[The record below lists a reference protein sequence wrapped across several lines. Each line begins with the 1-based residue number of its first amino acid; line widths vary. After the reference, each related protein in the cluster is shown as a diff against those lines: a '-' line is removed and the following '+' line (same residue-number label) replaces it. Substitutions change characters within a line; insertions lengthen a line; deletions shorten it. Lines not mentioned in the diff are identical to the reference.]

1 MTTKTI
7 ISLCVAAVVGVAAL
21 ALGGDLAIFVN
32 PIGLLLVVGGTLAGV
47 FLAFPLETMR
57 DLWHQLSSLTRRKVL
72 NNEDLEKLFYDFARL
87 QRAEGSL
94 ALEEPARATG
104 NPFLELGI
112 TLVVDGLKPA
122 QIRERL
128 EQEFEFFFSRRS
140 AQRAVLSLMGRLAP
154 ALGLAGTMIGLIRM
168 LHTVKDPTAVTEGM
182 SVALLTTFYGIMLA
196 NLLILPLERKLGEL
210 TRSEAVEMTLI
221 TEGVM
226 GLAQNLNGAAL
237 QARLKS
243 FRRAGSCRPEGS
255 PANAAIKVRATEL
268 RTWMRG
274 LKPFRPAGS
283 VGNDN

>member
-7 ISLCVAAVVGVAAL
+7 FSLIVALLVGVAAL

-57 DLWHQLSSLTRRKVL
+57 DLWHQLGSMARRKVL
-72 NNEDLEKLFYDFARL
+72 SNEKLEKIFYDFARL
-87 QRAEGSL
+87 QRAEGAL
-94 ALEEPARATG
+94 AMEEPARATG
-104 NPFLELGI
+104 NPFMELGI
-112 TLVVDGLKPA
+112 NLVVDGLKPV

-168 LHTVKDPTAVTEGM
+168 LHMVKDPAAVAEGM

-210 TRSEAVEMTLI
+210 TRAEAVEMTLI

-226 GLAQNLNGAAL
+226 SLAQGLNGAAI
-237 QARLKS
+237 QARLES
-243 FRRAGSCRPEGS
+243 FRRAGSSRPIA
-255 PANAAIKVRATEL
+255 PAVGPAKAHTSDL
-268 RTWMRG
+268 RSWMRS
-274 LKPFRPAGS
+274 LRPFRPAGS
-283 VGNDN
+283 VSNDS